1 MLLPSDD
8 GNAPFTRFANFAK
21 QEPPGQ
27 PTQLPYRTIQLVS
40 SMLRESHKVFLFL
53 PTTLLPTPHSLLRLG
68 LQMRALALNRRADL
82 ATLRWIGNR
91 LSDRIQAFYY
101 PLEGTTS
108 VECACAFISE
118 SSTETASL
126 NKNCHKWFS
135 LLPNFFRCCWAKIRR
150 ISTQLL
156 LFWRFVCLHFYLRS
170 GQRESAAK
178 FPFLC
183 LANILV
189 KHGPLEPRHR
199 LRTEAISDHRQKS
212 AAEMT
217 NIDRVKRAGVWPWV
231 GRLQNCLL
239 AFMWW
244 PPTTDSV
251 ICRKIINPFRWSLN
265 GL

>member
-8 GNAPFTRFANFAK
+8 GNAPFTRFASFAK

-126 NKNCHKWFS
+126 NKTVISDFPFCPTSSAAAGQRSDEYLLNFFFFEGLCVCTFTYGLVNESQQQNFPSYVWPTYWSSTVRWSRDTDCGRKQPPIIVKRVRPRWPILTGWNGLGYGRGSWDCEIVCS
-135 LLPNFFRCCWAKIRR
+135 LLC
-150 ISTQLL
+150 
-156 LFWRFVCLHFYLRS
+156 
-170 GQRESAAK
+170 GD
-178 FPFLC
+178 
-183 LANILV
+183 
-189 KHGPLEPRHR
+189 HR
-199 LRTEAISDHRQKS
+199 LRT
-212 AAEMT
+212 
-217 NIDRVKRAGVWPWV
+217 PWSV
-231 GRLQNCLL
+231 GR
-239 AFMWW
+239 
-244 PPTTDSV
+244 S
-251 ICRKIINPFRWSLN
+251 
-265 GL
+265 